1 MTAMAQPHLG
11 ERTQIRFHAP
21 KAVVDTLSAYAE
33 RRGLPV
39 SRAVSD
45 LLAEA
50 AGRPDLVLHGDPQF
64 DFDDVTAT
72 AAPRSTD
79 ETATLAIRVPPTELT
94 PPTLDELAIDAACVA
109 PDVVAML
116 LAQRLGLGRLLPE
129 RSQLLMTG

>member
-1 MTAMAQPHLG
+1 MAAMAQPHLG

-39 SRAVSD
+39 SRAVAD

-64 DFDDVTAT
+64 DFDDATAT
-72 AAPRSTD
+72 AAPRATD
-79 ETATLAIRVPPTELT
+79 ETGTLAIRVPTELV
-94 PPTLDELAIDAACVA
+94 PTLDDMAADAGMRR
-109 PDVVAML
+109 PDIVAML
-116 LAQRLGLGRLLPE
+116 LAQRVGLGHLLPE

>member
-79 ETATLAIRVPPTELT
+79 ETATLAIRVPTELT
-94 PPTLDELAIDAACVA
+94 PTLDELAIDAGMRR